1 MTVGNRSQNILFNSW
16 HYENQHI
23 SEFCVLLGLKAALQ
37 QNGLGIQ
44 YLHNKE
50 HICTYAYVTVFII

>member
-1 MTVGNRSQNILFNSW
+1 MKTNTSID
-16 HYENQHI
+16 
-23 SEFCVLLGLKAALQ
+23 FCVLLGLKAALQ

-50 HICTYAYVTVFII
+50 HICTYAYSHSFYDTKYVIHLLIHGPRNL